1 MHNKRKMEEQKK
13 AKEKNFNSLVISA
26 GHLSLCCYAAMQVLS
41 LLFKFLFNEQCLA
54 NVPLKTY

>member
-26 GHLSLCCYAAMQVLS
+26 GHLSLCCYAEC
-41 LLFKFLFNEQCLA
+41 K
-54 NVPLKTY
+54 Y